1 MNVYGPFGR
10 AAFFVCLVLTIVLSA
25 PSLSAQALSGQKTTG
40 SKAGTSKAGTGKA
53 VAQCTAEKPNFTEA
67 QCATWIKRSNF
78 VRDTKCPDS
87 DSLVACTSFR
97 EMIKAEDADLMT
109 DLATQAHVY
118 ACFRPGFDTFAEI
131 FFSDP
136 ATGIWDK
143 DPDLAGIASHPGF
156 ATINYYKAG
165 IKAPQMSFQNKGKWT
180 YGPVAPGVSFVSL
193 HVPSSSAL
201 FKGDNIRIEGS
212 RLEATETYKS
222 SDGVDTTH
230 TFILQLS
237 TGRFSES
244 YQILAPD
251 KTGYA
256 GRCFVLP
263 PEAD

>member
-1 MNVYGPFGR
+1 MNAYGPLGKV
-10 AAFFVCLVLTIVLSA
+10 AIFVCLMLAIGLSA
-25 PSLSAQALSGQKTTG
+25 TSLSSQALSGQKTTG
-40 SKAGTSKAGTGKA
+40 SKAGPGKA
-53 VAQCTAEKPNFTEA
+53 LAQCTAKNPNFTESE
-67 QCATWIKRSNF
+67 CATWIKRSNF
-78 VRDTKCPDS
+78 VRDTKCPS
-87 DSLVACTSFR
+87 YDSLVACTSFR

-193 HVPSSSAL
+193 HVPSASAL
-201 FKGDNIRIEGS
+201 FVGDNIRIEGS

-244 YQILAPD
+244 YQIQAPD
-251 KTGYA
+251 KNGYA